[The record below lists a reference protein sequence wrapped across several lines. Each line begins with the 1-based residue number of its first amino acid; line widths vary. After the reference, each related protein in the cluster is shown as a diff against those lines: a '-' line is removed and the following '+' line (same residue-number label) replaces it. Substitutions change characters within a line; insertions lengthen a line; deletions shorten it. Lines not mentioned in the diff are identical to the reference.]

1 MPSMTEQYKDLWISG
16 HATPGYPG
24 GNNSTPGAT
33 VLYQRPDNSVVE
45 LTTLNVHNFE
55 LENREVAE
63 LIGLEL
69 ARLIVDTCYP
79 ELQRERQE
87 IEQKERRQIRHRL
100 IDVN

>member
-1 MPSMTEQYKDLWISG
+1 MMEQYKDLWISG

-24 GNNSTPGAT
+24 ANNSTPGAT
-33 VLYQRPDNSVVE
+33 VLYQRPNNSVVE
-45 LTTLNVHNFE
+45 LTKLNVHNFE

-79 ELQRERQE
+79 ELLCEREESERIIERQTP
-87 IEQKERRQIRHRL
+87 KSPYRRY
-100 IDVN
+100 

>member
-1 MPSMTEQYKDLWISG
+1 M
-16 HATPGYPG
+16 
-24 GNNSTPGAT
+24 
-33 VLYQRPDNSVVE
+33 YQRSDNSVVE

-79 ELQRERQE
+79 ELLRERQE
-87 IEQKERRQIRHRL
+87 IEQRERQIKTGRPQRWR
-100 IDVN
+100 

>member
-1 MPSMTEQYKDLWISG
+1 MQEQYKDLWISG

-24 GNNSTPGAT
+24 GNNSTPGAS
-33 VLYQRPDNSVVE
+33 VSYQRPDNSVVE
-45 LTTLNVHNFE
+45 LSTLNVHNFE

-63 LIGLEL
+63 LIGLQL

-87 IEQKERRQIRHRL
+87 IEQKERRQTRHRL

>member
-1 MPSMTEQYKDLWISG
+1 MEQYKDLWISG
-16 HATPGYPG
+16 HATPGYPSS
-24 GNNSTPGAT
+24 NHSTPAAS

-79 ELQRERQE
+79 ELLREREE
-87 IEQKERRQIRHRL
+87 IERVVARQTPKL
-100 IDVN
+100 PP